1 MLTIA
6 FFVSAV
12 FIYYIFKLF
21 VNKDKEKNINN
32 MEQEEQRHSSS
43 ESDNFENIDSEDIT
57 ADGACPPGDARFIVG
72 DEEVQDEGPSHE
84 GRDSFPNAPPPN
96 LKPKLTVAQQ
106 LALAEKRSK
115 LRLIVNLLDAY
126 FKFQP

>member
-1 MLTIA
+1 
-6 FFVSAV
+6 
-12 FIYYIFKLF
+12 
-21 VNKDKEKNINN
+21 

-43 ESDNFENIDSEDIT
+43 ESDNFEKIDSEDIS
-57 ADGACPPGDARFIVG
+57 ADGASPPGDARFIVG

-115 LRLIVNLLDAY
+115 LRTN
-126 FKFQP
+126 